1 MRRLTVAPRPMVA
14 TLTFVALLLGVS
26 CGVPAESSP
35 RQIPQSAIPDALKPS
50 DTVAVATSASPVER
64 VDLWFVRE
72 GQLVSVRHS
81 VPAPTDPTSVVDEL
95 LSGPTDS
102 ERSSSLRSAIPDAGA
117 VEGVSVRA
125 GKATVKLSTAFSE
138 IPAADQ
144 LLAVA
149 QLVLTLTDLRGIGLV
164 EFTVGDAAVLV
175 PLPHGDTSTGS
186 VSRDDYLELSK
197 PIP

>member
-1 MRRLTVAPRPMVA
+1 MTTVVSVV
-14 TLTFVALLLGVS
+14 FLGVS

-35 RQIPQSAIPDALKPS
+35 RQLPQSAIPDALKPS
-50 DTVAVATSASPVER
+50 DTVVSTSASPEER
-64 VDLWFVRE
+64 VDLWFVRDS
-72 GQLVSVRHS
+72 QLVSVTHL
-81 VPAPTDPTSVVDEL
+81 VPARADPKRVIDEL

-102 ERSSSLRSAIPDAGA
+102 ERSGSLRSAIPDAAA
-117 VEGVSVRA
+117 VDEVKVSG
-125 GKATVKLSTAFSE
+125 GKATVGLSSAFSE

-164 EFTVGDAAVLV
+164 EFTVGDAAAAV
-175 PLPHGDTSTGS
+175 PLPNGDTSTGS
-186 VSRDDYLELSK
+186 VSRDDYVELST